1 MRQKYVNVS
10 VDVSIDVNVIV
21 VNAFVMLQE

>member
-1 MRQKYVNVS
+1 MRQLYVNMS

-21 VNAFVMLQE
+21 VNAFFIFQE